1 MCLIHFYKRD
11 KDTSKLCQGCL
22 LLATLGLDIHNLQA
36 INLHIQI
43 ILNSL
48 RTVIILSS
56 LLMAT
61 ILKCLSSMHQ
71 ERLPRIHH
79 KLEQLEVLP
88 PTRHNCLVLGHP
100 LHTLHSPDHLH
111 ITTVHHLIPR
121 KFPPL
126 SDPHPRIPL
135 NYPSVSNK
143 TPEPSTQTQ
152 KVMTT
157 QNPTKPNFASKWS
170 WSLSSVWPTRTI
182 CISWLRED
190 T

>member
-22 LLATLGLDIHNLQA
+22 LLATLGLDILNLPA

-61 ILKCLSSMHQ
+61 ILKCLSSMPQ
-71 ERLPRIHH
+71 ERLLHIHH
-79 KLEQLEVLP
+79 KSEQLEVLP
-88 PTRHNCLVLGHP
+88 PTHHNCLVLGHH
-100 LHTLHSPDHLH
+100 LHTHHSPDHLH
-111 ITTVHHLIPR
+111 ITTVHHPIPR

-143 TPEPSTQTQ
+143 TPEP
-152 KVMTT
+152 
-157 QNPTKPNFASKWS
+157 
-170 WSLSSVWPTRTI
+170 
-182 CISWLRED
+182 
-190 T
+190 